1 MTNVLGTGEFCNVD
15 DPAYLRFVINELF
28 KIVADIDQ
36 VVEATSVLPDIDIE
50 RAAGAQE
57 AKSMIM
63 TRIRHA
69 KQRLDQIQQSA
80 PERRPVV
87 LDPGALPS
95 VLSHQGQPLTP
106 VITAPYAPTASISSA
121 DVWMPPGHAAYAHV
135 HLETDVI
142 VMVRDG
148 RAITLWWDEGGEL
161 HELPQGPGQ
170 HLFIP
175 RGVPHA
181 AINIGSRPVT
191 ASEFRSNPV
200 FNADNHRLPE
210 LEQAITLRMPVV
222 AKSA

>member
-1 MTNVLGTGEFCNVD
+1 MTNALGTGEFRNVD

-36 VVEATSVLPDIDIE
+36 VIEATSTLPDFDLE

-63 TRIRHA
+63 LRIRHA
-69 KQRLDQIQQSA
+69 KHRLDQLQQDA
-80 PERRPVV
+80 PERRPMV
-87 LDPGALPS
+87 LDPSALPS
-95 VLSHQGQPLTP
+95 ILSHQGQPLTP
-106 VITAPYAPTASISSA
+106 IVTAPYAATMGISSA

-148 RAITLWWDEGGEL
+148 HAITLWWDERAEM

-181 AINIGSRPVT
+181 AINLGSRPVT

-200 FNADNHRLPE
+200 FDADNHRLPE
-210 LEQAITLRMPVV
+210 LEHEITVRMPV

>member
-1 MTNVLGTGEFCNVD
+1 MTNVLGTGEYRDVE
-15 DPAYLRFVINELF
+15 DPTYLRFVINELF
-28 KIVADIDQ
+28 RIVADIDQ
-36 VVEATSVLPDIDIE
+36 VIEVAAALPDLDIE
-50 RAAGAQE
+50 RAVGAQQ
-57 AKSMIM
+57 AKSTIM
-63 TRIRHA
+63 DRIRQA
-69 KQRLDQIQQSA
+69 KHRLDEIRSTER
-80 PERRPVV
+80 ERRPMV
-87 LDPGALPS
+87 LDPSALPS
-95 VLSHQGQPLTP
+95 IISHQGQPLTP
-106 VITAPYAPTASISSA
+106 IITAPHAATRGISSA

-148 RAITLWWDEGGEL
+148 KAITLWWDEQGEM

-200 FNADNHRLPE
+200 FDADNHRLPD
-210 LEQAITLRMPVV
+210 LEQAITLRMPV

>member
-28 KIVADIDQ
+28 KIVSDIDQ
-36 VVEATSVLPDIDIE
+36 VVEMTSVLPGVDIE

-57 AKSMIM
+57 AKSMIIA
-63 TRIRHA
+63 RIRHA
-69 KQRLDQIQQSA
+69 KHRLDQIQQSA
-80 PERRPVV
+80 PERHPVV
-87 LDPGALPS
+87 LDPSALPA
-95 VLSHQGQPLTP
+95 VMSHQGQPLTP
-106 VITAPYAPTASISSA
+106 VITAPYAPTGSISSA
-121 DVWMPPGHAAYAHV
+121 DVWMAPGHAAYAHV
-135 HLETDVI
+135 HFETDII

-148 RAITLWWDEGGEL
+148 HAITLWWDEQGEI

-175 RGVPHA
+175 HGVPHA
-181 AINIGSRPVT
+181 AINVGSRPVT

-210 LEQAITLRMPVV
+210 LEQAVTLRMPL

>member
-1 MTNVLGTGEFCNVD
+1 MTNVLGTGEFRDVD
-15 DPAYLRFVINELF
+15 DLAYLRFVINELF

-36 VVEATSVLPDIDIE
+36 VIEATNGLPDFDIE

-63 TRIRHA
+63 RRIRHA
-69 KQRLDQIQQSA
+69 KHRLDELQRDA
-80 PERRPVV
+80 PERRPLV

-95 VLSHQGQPLTP
+95 MLSHQGQPLTP
-106 VITAPYAPTASISSA
+106 IVSAPYAATAGISSA

-135 HLETDVI
+135 HLETDII

-148 RAITLWWDEGGEL
+148 HAITLWWDEQGAM
-161 HELPQGPGQ
+161 HELPQRAGQ

-181 AINIGSRPVT
+181 AINIGNRPVT

-200 FNADNHRLPE
+200 FDADNHRLPE
-210 LEQAITLRMPVV
+210 LEHEITLRMPV